1 MKFALLIL
9 SALVFAVSAFASSDS
24 VAFFY
29 NPEKVVVLINERSQT
44 GRLNNFMN
52 HFGNNDV
59 LNATS
64 ADQKINISCA
74 RGQLGIACTFKFFPS
89 EFVQIRDRS
98 LNVVTNV
105 AVLGLPGTGAFE
117 MSFASSMKD
126 KFSFNVEDN
135 GQIHMTGSKL
145 IGQ

>member
-1 MKFALLIL
+1 MKFALLTL
-9 SALVFAVSAFASSDS
+9 SALVFAVSAIASSDS

-59 LNATS
+59 LNTTS
-64 ADQKINISCA
+64 IDQKINISCA

-89 EFVQIRDRS
+89 ELIQIRDRS
-98 LNVVTNV
+98 LIVQTNV
-105 AVLGLPGTGAFE
+105 AALGFPSVGAFE

-126 KFSFNVEDN
+126 KFNFAVKDN
-135 GQIHMTGSKL
+135 GEILMTGSKL